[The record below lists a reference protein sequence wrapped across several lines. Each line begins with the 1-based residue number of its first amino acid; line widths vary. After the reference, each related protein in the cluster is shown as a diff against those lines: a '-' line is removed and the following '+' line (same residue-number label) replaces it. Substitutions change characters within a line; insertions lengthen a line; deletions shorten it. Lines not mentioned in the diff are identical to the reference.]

1 MQLKASNREN
11 ILLIPTLDIEIV
23 WRTHLLRPKQYDD
36 DCFRLF
42 RRAIDHSLII
52 IDHINQ
58 PSKQQ
63 AFLDTCQL
71 YEQRFGE
78 EYCKME
84 AIVDDEVYSYWD
96 KTHPEFSST
105 LSNDYI
111 NRFSFTQNDIILDG
125 KWLNFFQQFMSNTL
139 EKCPFWTR
147 CLKKSTER
155 YFEPESF
162 QRLKKSYERFL
173 YIAAKYPL
181 NVGYEF
187 VAPTYAVN
195 MI

>member
-1 MQLKASNREN
+1 MQLKASNQEN

-23 WRTHLLRPKQYDD
+23 WQTHLLRPKQYDN
-36 DCFRLF
+36 DCFYLF
-42 RRAIDHSLII
+42 RRAIDHSLL
-52 IDHINQ
+52 INQ
-58 PSKQQ
+58 SSKQQ

-78 EYCKME
+78 QYCKME

-105 LSNDYI
+105 PPNNYENPFL
-111 NRFSFTQNDIILDG
+111 FGEADIILDG
-125 KWLNFFQQFMSNTL
+125 KWLNFFQQFMYNKL
-139 EKCPFWTR
+139 EKYLFWTR

-173 YIAAKYPL
+173 YMAAKYPL
-181 NVGYEF
+181 NVGHEF
-187 VAPTYAVN
+187 VSPTYAVN
-195 MI
+195 MISFY